1 MISLMC
7 RVSSLR
13 YATWCAE
20 SRKGAV
26 HRFQTLRRLGVDLWI
41 VTLSTLKCSRAYLKT
56 RRRPLVCHSFNL
68 IMFQGI
74 CSKCQPSAVTLNR
87 QPWRHTDSVMFENSQ
102 LVDRFVCLAGVQNL
116 YLPAILRLSLPIP
129 SQPAEIRLSLPGS
142 FSFGEKV
149 VHSALAG
156 SMAGARNPL
165 AFKLSW
171 ISKNLDKIPII

>member
-1 MISLMC
+1 M
-7 RVSSLR
+7 
-13 YATWCAE
+13 
-20 SRKGAV
+20 
-26 HRFQTLRRLGVDLWI
+26 
-41 VTLSTLKCSRAYLKT
+41 LSTGFKHFEDEELTFRLSLFQ
-56 RRRPLVCHSFNL
+56 PNHVPGHMQQVDCHCFSL

-102 LVDRFVCLAGVQNL
+102 LVDRFVCFAGVQNL
-116 YLPAILRLSLPIP
+116 SLPAILRLSLPIA
-129 SQPAEIRLSLPGS
+129 SQPAISRLSLPGS

-149 VHSALAG
+149 VLSALAG